1 MNYQLAIIWSRT
13 ELLLVAITAALLV
26 LFLTSYNAS
35 VSSLFFLAAVYIA
48 YRRKGERNYHS
59 DIASTTWG
67 IMLLLWVVLR
77 MVLSSGGEDFLTRIS
92 PFIAAIALCL
102 LASGKKGLAQYWQE
116 LLIMGFASVPNNH
129 IGDFLSSISSQLLP
143 QLDAKFSA
151 YLLWYLSFDAV
162 SEGTFVILPTGAIEV
177 IADCSSYGMV
187 FLLWQCTIILTFIF
201 NLSRGKGIRL
211 FCIAPLIAISV
222 NGMRL
227 ALLAFLVAEDNQTG
241 FHYWHSG
248 SGGDIFATIAMV
260 FLVGVY
266 YLLNNAKSPSFPKKP
281 NSPLLLPSPLEKDT
295 APVKNSTANHHLPQ
309 LKPPDSQ
316 ENPPTN

>member
-1 MNYQLAIIWSRT
+1 MIQKT
-13 ELLLVAITAALLV
+13 EFLLIAITAALLV
-26 LFLTSYNAS
+26 LLLTSYNS
-35 VSSLFFLAAVYIA
+35 FISSLFFLTAVYIA
-48 YRRKGERNYHS
+48 WKKRGERNYDS
-59 DIASTTWG
+59 DIGSTTWG
-67 IMLLLWVVLR
+67 IILLVWILLR
-77 MVLSSGGEDFLTRIS
+77 MVLSSSQDDVLTRIS
-92 PFIAAIALCL
+92 PFFAALGLCL
-102 LASGKKGLAQYWQE
+102 LASGRKGLAQYWQE
-116 LLIMGFASVPNNH
+116 LLIMGFASLPDQH
-129 IGDFLSSISSQLLP
+129 IGYFFDSISSQLLP

-151 YLLWYLSFDAV
+151 YFLWYLSFDAV
-162 SEGTFVILPTGAIEV
+162 SSGTLVILPTGGIEV
-177 IADCSSYGMV
+177 TPDCSSYGMV
-187 FLLWQCTIILTFIF
+187 FLLWQCTIILTLIF

-211 FCIAPLIAISV
+211 FCIAPLIAIPV
-222 NGMRL
+222 NIMRL
-227 ALLAFLVAEDNQTG
+227 ALLAVLIAEDNQTG
-241 FHYWHSG
+241 FDYWHSG